1 MTLKI
6 IEIGYEIK
14 GGGYYVSSS
23 NLCRISLNI
32 YSEGILTKE
41 IYQDIVNFGLHIDS
55 TFNSYT
61 SFGYTKYKLSID
73 KVVNNPPSIY
83 VNNLID
89 IISENG
95 KIIVGMGSEDLFLSK
110 FCKLFINSF
119 ETVDKSNLLYHPL

>member
-14 GGGYYVSSS
+14 GGGYYVASS
-23 NLCRISLNI
+23 NRCRISLNI
-32 YSEGILTKE
+32 YSEGLLTKE
-41 IYQDIVNFGLHIDS
+41 VYQDILNFSILIDS

-61 SFGYTKYKLSID
+61 SFNYTKYKLSID
-73 KVVNNPPSIY
+73 KIVNNPPEIY

-95 KIIVGMGSEDLFLSK
+95 KLIVGMGSEDVFLSN

-119 ETVDKSNLLYHPL
+119 ETVDKTTLIYHPL